1 MAGASASSKKK
12 KKVGEDGEGSTNPE
26 AAERKRLR
34 SLAFSNNIL
43 SQTQAKTLSPL
54 PPSKMVAKQH
64 GKDIVKRSQRKNKF
78 LFSFPGLLAPVAG
91 GKIGELKD
99 LGTKNPVLYLDFP
112 QGRMKLFGTI
122 VYPNNRYLTLQFPRG
137 GKSVTCEDYFDNMI
151 VFSDAWWIGSA
162 AENPEEA
169 RLDFPK
175 ELSDGQHAEYDFKG
189 GAGGGA
195 CINKQISD
203 KTGITD
209 VEEQSPRSTPED
221 DLSEDENKDLKA
233 TPVRHSAR
241 TAGKTFKFAEAFS
254 EDDSMAS
261 DTDEYEEDKN
271 ILALDSSSRNH
282 TSGKKENVCPAV
294 FDIDS
299 EDAIEGTQSPIQ
311 NRQSAPSETQSK
323 KQSSI
328 SSKKKKSREDSSSNH
343 GSLVQTTISTLFKKV
358 EEKSTPRNQRKVRS
372 PKVSDEKAQRID
384 SKRKISQNGEMKKK
398 AKLVNV
404 KKAGGKGVAKK
415 KLYESEDD
423 DIEEFSSASQDNDG
437 TDEEWTA

>member
-1 MAGASASSKKK
+1 MAGAAAASSKKK

-43 SQTQAKTLSPL
+43 SQTHAKTLSPL
-54 PPSKMVAKQH
+54 SPSKMVAKHH

-112 QGRMKLFGTI
+112 Q
-122 VYPNNRYLTLQFPRG
+122 
-137 GKSVTCEDYFDNMI
+137 I

-189 GAGGGA
+189 GAGGGT
-195 CINKQISD
+195 CINKQISH

-254 EDDSMAS
+254 GDDSTAS
-261 DTDEYEEDKN
+261 DPDEYEEDKN

-282 TSGKKENVCPAV
+282 TTGNILITF

-299 EDAIEGTQSPIQ
+299 DDAIEGTQSPIQ
-311 NRQSAPSETQSK
+311 NRQSASSETESK

-328 SSKKKKSREDSSSNH
+328 SIKKNKSREDSSSNH

-358 EEKSTPRNQRKVRS
+358 EEK
-372 PKVSDEKAQRID
+372 
-384 SKRKISQNGEMKKK
+384 
-398 AKLVNV
+398 
-404 KKAGGKGVAKK
+404 
-415 KLYESEDD
+415 
-423 DIEEFSSASQDNDG
+423 DNDES
-437 TDEEWTA
+437 DEEWAA